1 MHSAGGEGDR
11 IGQAKPQP
19 IAPSPSGAQ
28 ESLDLL
34 VGYRRSIGIPF
45 SFKQLMGVLVKH
57 NGDYLHL
64 NFNSSPILRL
74 DGDLVPVGD
83 RVLSREDCRT
93 LILGELTP
101 ARREL
106 LLSGQELSYL
116 SSEGEFHFRIHVY
129 LDRSCPALTL
139 TKVRSET
146 PALVE
151 LGLSGGAVENFLQ
164 QKQGM
169 LLVTGNA
176 NSGKITTFSAL
187 ASHLTRKREGRIL
200 TLETRIEYCHHNQ
213 LGNIVQ
219 REIGND
225 SKTFTDAIR
234 SAQYQDIDVLAVGDI
249 PNCESLQMLLEF
261 ANNGMLVVGCFDAPN
276 VVAGLDKLIRSAD
289 SEDRRFRFMLSKAIR
304 LVVGQHLVDRSDG
317 RGQIA
322 AFEVL
327 ESMPYVADA
336 IAAGDVSYLNV
347 TMRERGMQTL
357 ARHLSRLI
365 DVGMVSVET
374 ARLFVDAAELE
385 VLGAAPTPVAKAP
398 TTDSPSSLLSWL

>member
-1 MHSAGGEGDR
+1 MHSAGGESEKS
-11 IGQAKPQP
+11 GQARPP
-19 IAPSPSGAQ
+19 SNAPSSSSAQ

-34 VGYRRSIGIPF
+34 VGYRRSHGIPF
-45 SFKQLMGVLVKH
+45 TFKQLMGVLVKH
-57 NGDYLHL
+57 SGDFLHL
-64 NFNSSPILRL
+64 NFNSPPILRL
-74 DGDLVPVGD
+74 DGELVPVGD

-101 ARREL
+101 SRREL

-116 SSEGEFHFRIHVY
+116 SSEAEFHFRIHVY

-151 LGLSGGAVENFLQ
+151 LGLSGGSVETFLQ

-200 TLETRIEYCHHNQ
+200 TLETRIEYCHKNQ
-213 LGNIVQ
+213 EANIIQ

-225 SKTFTDAIR
+225 SKSFTEAIR

-249 PNCESLQMLLEF
+249 PNRESLEMLLEF

-276 VVAGLDKLIRSAD
+276 IVVGLDKLLRSAD
-289 SEDRRFRFMLSKAIR
+289 SEDRRFRFLLSKAIK
-304 LVVGQHLVDRSDG
+304 LVVGQHLVERSDG

-327 ESMPYVADA
+327 ESFPYVAEA

-365 DVGMVSVET
+365 DVGLVNVET
-374 ARLFVDAAELE
+374 ARQYVDAAELE
-385 VLGAAPTPVAKAP
+385 VLSTPAPVAKSNP
-398 TTDSPSSLLSWL
+398 NDSASSLLSWL